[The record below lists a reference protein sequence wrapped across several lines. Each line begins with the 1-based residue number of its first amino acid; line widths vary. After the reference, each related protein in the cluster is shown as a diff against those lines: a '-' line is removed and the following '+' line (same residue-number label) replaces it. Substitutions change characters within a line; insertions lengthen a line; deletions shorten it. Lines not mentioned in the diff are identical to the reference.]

1 MRERRLTLRG
11 VSDDYRFDYHLC
23 TPIRRKRMPQ
33 PRPVEFDTLEEARFR
48 AAFVAGVGTPQTDG
62 ESVAVSIDWVAS
74 PVGPLLIG
82 ATAQAI
88 AVLEFS
94 SADQVGA
101 QLERLRKQLRR
112 PLVHATTPLLD
123 RLRVQ
128 LEEYFAG
135 ARRTFDLPLEYHGSE
150 FQERVWAA
158 LQHIPYGETCSYGAL
173 AKKLGDPN
181 AMRAVGAAN
190 GLNPIA
196 IVIPCHRVVNA
207 NGALGG
213 YGGGLW
219 RKQILLDLEQGQ
231 GRLF

>member
-1 MRERRLTLRG
+1 
-11 VSDDYRFDYHLC
+11 
-23 TPIRRKRMPQ
+23 MPQ
-33 PRPVEFDTLEEARFR
+33 PRPIEFDVIEEARFR
-48 AAFVAGVGTPQTDG
+48 AAFDAGVGTSRTDG
-62 ESVAVSIDWVAS
+62 ESLPVSIDWASS

-82 ATAQAI
+82 ATDEAI

-94 SADQVGA
+94 STDQLSA

-123 RLRVQ
+123 RLRAQ
-128 LEEYFAG
+128 LDQYFAG
-135 ARRTFDLPLEYHGSE
+135 TRRDFDLPLEYHGSE

-173 AKKLGDPN
+173 AKKLGDAN

>member
-1 MRERRLTLRG
+1 
-11 VSDDYRFDYHLC
+11 
-23 TPIRRKRMPQ
+23 MPQ
-33 PRPVEFDTLEEARFR
+33 PRPIEFDALEQARFR
-48 AAFVAGVGTPQTDG
+48 AAFEEGVSAWKAEG
-62 ESVAVSIDWVAS
+62 EVSPVSIDWVIS

-82 ATAQAI
+82 ATAEAI
-88 AVLEFS
+88 VVLEFS
-94 SADQVGA
+94 STDQLST
-101 QLERLRKQLRR
+101 QLERLRKQLRQ
-112 PLVHATTPLLD
+112 PLVHATIPLLN
-123 RLRVQ
+123 RLKSQ

-135 ARRTFDLPLEYHGSE
+135 TRRDFDLPLEYHGSE
-150 FQERVWAA
+150 FQERVWAE
-158 LQHIPYGETCSYGAL
+158 LRNIPYGETCSYGAL
-173 AKKLGDPN
+173 AKKLGDAN
-181 AMRAVGAAN
+181 GMRAVGAAN